1 MNRRQLLTYVAG
13 STACLADT
21 GPLFAQSDN
30 AITIVVPYAPG
41 GTTDMLGRMLARE
54 MAPLL
59 GRRIIVDNKPGAGS
73 GLGASAVARAPADG
87 NTLLIATSS
96 TLAINPW
103 LYKKLAYD
111 PLNDF
116 APVGMIGA
124 VPLCVVVNAV
134 KPINSID
141 ELIIMSK
148 AKPGGLNYGSA
159 GNGSPQHLVVEL
171 FKVATGAQL
180 THVPYKGSGP
190 AVTDLL
196 GGQIDVMFSDIPPA
210 LPHIRSG
217 RLRAL
222 AVTSTRRQPTLLDIP
237 TIAESGAPG
246 TSNFKG
252 IAWQSLVAPAGTP
265 VETLEKY
272 ADALAKVMTQRELR
286 ARLAADGFEPET
298 MTPKQLASF
307 IRTETERWGKVI
319 NASGATVD

>member
-1 MNRRQLLTYVAG
+1 
-13 STACLADT
+13 
-21 GPLFAQSDN
+21 
-30 AITIVVPYAPG
+30 
-41 GTTDMLGRMLARE
+41 
-54 MAPLL
+54 
-59 GRRIIVDNKPGAGS
+59 
-73 GLGASAVARAPADG
+73 
-87 NTLLIATSS
+87 
-96 TLAINPW
+96 
-103 LYKKLAYD
+103 
-111 PLNDF
+111 
-116 APVGMIGA
+116 
-124 VPLCVVVNAV
+124 
-134 KPINSID
+134 
-141 ELIIMSK
+141 
-148 AKPGGLNYGSA
+148 
-159 GNGSPQHLVVEL
+159 
-171 FKVATGAQL
+171 
-180 THVPYKGSGP
+180 
-190 AVTDLL
+190 
-196 GGQIDVMFSDIPPA
+196 